1 MDELRYLSVRANGLT
16 FRVAE
21 AGSGDR
27 LALLLHGFPECA
39 YSWRHQLPL
48 LAQRGYRVWA
58 PDLRGYGGTTRPQGV
73 AAYALTELEADVTGL
88 IDASG
93 ARSVLLV
100 GGRLGRSDRL
110 ELCHVRR
117 ASGAAPRRHE
127 RAASRT
133 DATRPVHVP
142 SAEEVL

>member
-100 GGRLGRSDRL
+100 GHDW
-110 ELCHVRR
+110 
-117 ASGAAPRRHE
+117 GALIAWSY
-127 RAASRT
+127 AMFGA
-133 DATRPVHVP
+133 RPVQRLVVMNVP
-142 SAEEVL
+142 HPELMR